1 LNPEFGMELNF
12 EKAAGDARGKIL
24 FLNYG
29 DKKINIV
36 EIKRGF
42 SRGGHYHTFKTRHFL
57 LSGTIEYREKD
68 LSTNMEKISKISAPT
83 VIEVPPMTAHLL
95 TALDD
100 TVFVEEFGENYS
112 ATEYPEYRKIVTE
125 KIQ

>member
-1 LNPEFGMELNF
+1 MELNF
-12 EKAAGDARGKIL
+12 EKETDDARGKIL

-29 DKKINIV
+29 DKKVNIV
-36 EIKRGF
+36 EIRKGF

-68 LSTNMEKISKISAPT
+68 LKTNEEKISKISAPT
-83 VIEVPPMTAHLL
+83 VIDVPPMRAHLL
-95 TALDD
+95 TALAD
-100 TVFVEEFGENYS
+100 TLFVEEFGENYS
-112 ATEYPEYRKIVTE
+112 ATEYPEYRKIVTQ